1 MKRACATSC
10 PKSFTTFPPLRK
22 SLLGAYFLAPCIRLL
37 RPDYAPRVSKTMQ
50 RFQGHSLISS
60 ILVFKGLS
68 GPRVSILAALRH
80 LQPLHP
86 SHFRHDQQIHSIARQ
101 TAQLHTRMLL
111 TPDLT
116 RLNVIS
122 SKDRRHVHEACA
134 RPGISDPIRRQLSS
148 PRKEKAGAA
157 KQLMESRRMRQAKH
171 KHRFCIYA

>member
-1 MKRACATSC
+1 L
-10 PKSFTTFPPLRK
+10 PKIIHNFPPSTQVSTR
-22 SLLGAYFLAPCIRLL
+22 SIFLAPYIRLL

-50 RFQGHSLISS
+50 HFQGHSLISS

-68 GPRVSILAALRH
+68 GPRVSILTALRH
-80 LQPLHP
+80 HQPLHP
-86 SHFRHDQQIHSIARQ
+86 SHSRHDQQIHSIARQ
-101 TAQLHTRMLL
+101 TAQLHTKMLL

-148 PRKEKAGAA
+148 PRKEKAKAA